1 MAIDRLLQLYLKDID
16 TFSQWSTYYTGLIF
30 VYFPFYI
37 LKWVVLFLPI
47 FILAGGIYGFRY
59 RSSQNSKGQE

>member
-30 VYFPFYI
+30 IYFPFYI
-37 LKWVVLFLPI
+37 LKWAVLFLPI
-47 FILAGGIYGFRY
+47 FILAWGLYGFRS
-59 RSSQNSKGQE
+59 RSSKNKEG